1 ELAAIAER
9 ALSGEPD
16 TRYPDAGAL
25 AKELAAYATG
35 GRVDAYRYRFWE
47 LLKKFVA
54 ANRALSVVSAAA
66 VVVLLGAAAIIVRQ
80 LHVTRTNLAESFI
93 ERARSAEATSDWA
106 RAAGHYAASRIER
119 DSEEAR
125 WGYALAGERIPPG
138 TMPRRAS
145 PESFL
150 DLAPL
155 DDGRMVALGKRGQ
168 LLVGSDVQTGKDLW
182 TAQLPA
188 NTQDVALMADRLV

>member
-66 VVVLLGAAAIIVRQ
+66 LFVLLGAAGIIVRQ
-80 LHVTRTNLAESFI
+80 LHVTRANLAESFI
-93 ERARSAEATSDWA
+93 ERARSAEAASDWA
-106 RAAGHYAASRIER
+106 RAAGYYAASRIER
-119 DSEEAR
+119 DSEEAK
-125 WGYALAGERIPPG
+125 WGYALAAERIS
-138 TMPRRAS
+138 PRAVSRRGP

-155 DDGRMVALGKRGQ
+155 DDGRMVALAKRGN
-168 LLVGSDVQTGKDLW
+168 LLVGSDVQTEKH
-182 TAQLPA
+182 
-188 NTQDVALMADRLV
+188 